1 MTIEEYNIFLNYKK
15 ELENK
20 AKWISKL
27 FDANNMS
34 FSKVDN
40 ITYKDNSVIIT
51 TISYMFDPEYASAD
65 DYKYIRLP
73 INIFLGSKDDQRKY
87 VQFLIDKENLGLNT
101 RHQIKFNDIKD

>member
-1 MTIEEYNIFLNYKK
+1 MTIETYNIFLKYKK

-20 AKWISKL
+20 AKWITKL

-34 FSKVDN
+34 FSKVDD

-65 DYKYIRLP
+65 DYKYIKLP
-73 INIFLGSKDDQRKY
+73 LKIFLGSKDEQRKY
-87 VQFLIDKENLGLNT
+87 IQFLIDKENLGLNE
-101 RHQIKFNDIKD
+101 RNQIKFNNIPD

>member
-1 MTIEEYNIFLNYKK
+1 MTIETYNIFLKYKK

-20 AKWISKL
+20 AKWITKL

-34 FSKVDN
+34 FSKVDD

-65 DYKYIRLP
+65 DYKYIKLP
-73 INIFLGSKDDQRKY
+73 LKIFLGSKDEQRKY
-87 VQFLIDKENLGLNT
+87 IQFLIDKENLGLNE
-101 RHQIKFNDIKD
+101 RHQIKFNNIPD

>member
-1 MTIEEYNIFLNYKK
+1 MTIEEYNIFLKYKE

-20 AKWISKL
+20 AKWIAKL

-34 FSKVDN
+34 FSKVDD
-40 ITYKDNSVIIT
+40 ITYKGNSVIIT
-51 TISYMFDPEYASAD
+51 TISYMFDSEYASAD

-73 INIFLGSKDDQRKY
+73 LKIFLGSKDDQRKY
-87 VQFLIDKENLGLNT
+87 VQFLIYKENLGLNE

>member
-1 MTIEEYNIFLNYKK
+1 MTIETYNIFLKYKE

-20 AKWISKL
+20 AKWITKL

-40 ITYKDNSVIIT
+40 ITYKVNSVIIT

-73 INIFLGSKDDQRKY
+73 LKIFLGSKNDQRKY
-87 VQFLIDKENLGLNT
+87 VQFLIDKENLGLNE
-101 RHQIKFNDIKD
+101 RHQIKFNDIPD

>member
-20 AKWISKL
+20 GKWIAKL

-34 FSKVDN
+34 FSKVDD

-73 INIFLGSKDDQRKY
+73 LKIFLGSKDDQRKY
-87 VQFLIDKENLGLNT
+87 VQFLIYKENLVLNE